1 MAIDL
6 MFVGNQQS
14 THGMKDCIIKSARS
28 ATPEFILQ
36 QYLSLLVSSAS
47 FLYLYAYNNVAFFV
61 G

>member
-14 THGMKDCIIKSARS
+14 THGMKDCIIKSACS
-28 ATPEFILQ
+28 TTPKFFFQ
-36 QYLSLLVSSAS
+36 QYQSFFIGSAS